1 MQHRRDVMKKEA
13 DEMNNATVKMH
24 AIVKDYE
31 KKIKT
36 RDGRFGNS
44 YAPETLRMAAFGG
57 QIASTR
63 LGGSTN
69 RKSTMA
75 AELPTATG
83 LTKVSPDRITT
94 IRQMRHFED
103 NQKRISQK
111 QVQQAQLRMDLERQM
126 QAKVFKRE
134 RERLYM
140 DEKALVTSKGMLQEI
155 GHTIPD
161 KRPEEETM
169 DLKLLEKEE
178 RFTNEEV
185 RALQRIA
192 HEM

>member
-1 MQHRRDVMKKEA
+1 
-13 DEMNNATVKMH
+13 
-24 AIVKDYE
+24 
-31 KKIKT
+31 
-36 RDGRFGNS
+36 
-44 YAPETLRMAAFGG
+44 
-57 QIASTR
+57 
-63 LGGSTN
+63 
-69 RKSTMA
+69 
-75 AELPTATG
+75 
-83 LTKVSPDRITT
+83 
-94 IRQMRHFED
+94 
-103 NQKRISQK
+103 
-111 QVQQAQLRMDLERQM
+111 M